1 MKAIIRITN
10 SLLPQ
15 GKKVQM
21 VELINQQL
29 ILDKPVIQELRVKF

>member
-1 MKAIIRITN
+1 MKARIRITN
-10 SLLPQ
+10 SLLSQ

-29 ILDKPVIQELRVKF
+29 ILDKPVIQEPRVKF